1 MRVLVT
7 GATGFVG
14 RTLVQDLARR
24 GYHVVAGVRATRTAP
39 HTSAHGIVAGAAGT
53 VAMPELS
60 APFDAGSIVNG
71 VDGVV
76 HLAGLAHSSA
86 EIPEA
91 IYQATNCA
99 AARTLAQAAREAGVR
114 RFIYVSSVRAQS
126 GPSAKA
132 ILTEDDVPAPSDA
145 YGHSKLAGERAVAD
159 VLRGS
164 QCEAVILRPV
174 LMYGP
179 NPKGNMAT
187 LERLAR
193 SPAPLPLGSLPAR
206 RSLLGLANFNDAVAF
221 ALNAPQAAGG
231 TFLLADAGPP
241 LTVGEMVAALRAGL
255 GRRPGI
261 VPLPLPGVSTLL
273 ARAGKA
279 DTAARL
285 FEDLVVST
293 AKMAAAGWRAP
304 LTSAQGLAAVILRS
318 RGD

>member
-14 RTLVQDLARR
+14 RALVQDLARR
-24 GYHVVAGVRATRTAP
+24 DHHVIAGVRATRTPP
-39 HTSAHGIVAGAAGT
+39 HAAADKIVAGAAGT
-53 VAMPELS
+53 VAIPELS
-60 APFDAGSIVNG
+60 APFDAGSLVEG
-71 VDGVV
+71 VDAVV

-91 IYQATNCA
+91 IYQAINCA
-99 AARTLAQAAREAGVR
+99 ASRTLARAAREAGAR

-132 ILTEDDVPAPSDA
+132 VLTEDDVPAPSDA
-145 YGHSKLAGERAVAD
+145 YGRSKLAGERAVAS
-159 VLRGS
+159 VLGGS
-164 QCEAVILRPV
+164 QCEAVVLRPV

-221 ALNAPQAAGG
+221 ALNAPQAVGG

-255 GRRPGI
+255 GRTPGI
-261 VPLPLPGVSTLL
+261 VPLPLPGVRALL

-285 FEDLVVST
+285 FEDLVVS
-293 AKMAAAGWRAP
+293 AGKLAAAGWRAP
-304 LTSAQGLAAVILRS
+304 LTSTQGLAAAILGA

>member
-7 GATGFVG
+7 GATGFAG
-14 RTLVQDLARR
+14 RALVQDLARR
-24 GYHVVAGVRATRTAP
+24 GYHVVAGVRMARRAP
-39 HTSAHGIVAGAAGT
+39 HAAPDKIVAGAAGT
-53 VAMPELS
+53 VTMPELS
-60 APFDAGSIVNG
+60 APFDAGSVVEG

-91 IYQATNCA
+91 TYQAINCA
-99 AARTLAQAAREAGVR
+99 AARMLAQAAREAGVR

-132 ILTEDDVPAPSDA
+132 VLTEDDVPAPSDA
-145 YGHSKLAGERAVAD
+145 YGRSKLAGEKAVAG

-164 QCEAVILRPV
+164 ECEAVILRPV

-193 SPAPLPLGSLPAR
+193 SPAPLPLGGLPAH
-206 RSLLGLANFNDAVAF
+206 RSLLGLANFSDAVAF
-221 ALNAPQAAGG
+221 ALDAPQAAGG

-241 LTVGEMVAALRAGL
+241 LTVGEIVAALRAGL

-261 VPLPLPGVSTLL
+261 VPLPLPGVRALM
-273 ARAGKA
+273 ARAGKP

-293 AKMAAAGWRAP
+293 GKLAAAGWRAP
-304 LTSAQGLAAVILRS
+304 LTSTQGLAAAILSS